1 MHGSA
6 VSNLIEYGSGTFKYS
21 LETHT
26 SFTIQNISVKI
37 NGEVKITINDIKAS
51 TDVSISLLFTFAITY
66 CFPHFFSIFRAYVY
80 ECMMKAV

>member
-6 VSNLIEYGSGTFKYS
+6 VSNLIETGSGTFIYS

-51 TDVSISLLFTFAITY
+51 TDASISLLFAFAITEL
-66 CFPHFFSIFRAYVY
+66 FSPFLFNF
-80 ECMMKAV
+80 